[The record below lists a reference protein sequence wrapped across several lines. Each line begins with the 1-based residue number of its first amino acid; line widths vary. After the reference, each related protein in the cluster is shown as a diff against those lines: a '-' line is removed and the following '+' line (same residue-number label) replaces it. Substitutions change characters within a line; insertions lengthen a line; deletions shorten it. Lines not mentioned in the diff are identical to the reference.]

1 MALVDLWRET
11 DWASRIT
18 PLCTIL
24 LGVFAAAWLFQT
36 GVQYARLA
44 AIPIVGADLGGKEQR
59 RLAYL
64 GGARKLYNDGYKKFK
79 DGMFQITTSR
89 NATIIVLDPKFLPE
103 LNKLPNSVLSMEKA
117 VDESMETKYTRIE
130 THVPIAPGTIT
141 GKLTPALS
149 RLSSRISQEV
159 EEVLALELPPSQ
171 DWNEVVI
178 HQKLLRIV
186 AMVSGF
192 VFIGPE
198 LCRTEKYLDTAI
210 NYTMDVMHAQRAVQ
224 QMKPWMRPFLSGRL
238 PQLKKLYQRI
248 AEADEFMRPVINLR
262 KKVTADTDAEKPDDM
277 LQWLIEALPKYP
289 DANSQNLTKVQLGLS
304 FAAIHTTTLA
314 ATNAFYNL
322 AAMQEYIPILREEA
336 AQALAENDGI
346 LTARAL
352 QSMKKMDS
360 FLKETLRMAP
370 ATMASFQRKVLRP
383 ITLSNGQ
390 QIPADVTIEIPA
402 VSVNSDP
409 SIFPDPLK
417 FDGLRFYNLRQ
428 DGPKES
434 AALHQ
439 FVSVNPSS
447 LTFGYG
453 RHACPGRF
461 FAANEIKMILTHVLL
476 QQDMKLADGATERY
490 PNIEFGSMSIPDPS
504 KKLLFR
510 AKQ

>member
-1 MALVDLWRET
+1 MMATTKR
-11 DWASRIT
+11 
-18 PLCTIL
+18 
-24 LGVFAAAWLFQT
+24 
-36 GVQYARLA
+36 
-44 AIPIVGADLGGKEQR
+44 
-59 RLAYL
+59 
-64 GGARKLYNDGYKKFK
+64 FK
-79 DGMFQITTSR
+79 NGIFQITTSR

-103 LNKLPNSVLSMEKA
+103 LNKLPSSVLSMEKA

-130 THVPIAPGTIT
+130 THVPISPGIIT

-149 RLSSRISQEV
+149 RLSGRISQEV
-159 EEVLALELPPSQ
+159 EEVLSLELPPSQ
-171 DWNEVVI
+171 NWTEINI
-178 HQKLLRIV
+178 HHKLLRTV

-198 LCRTEKYLDTAI
+198 LSRTEQYLDAAI

-224 QMKPWMRPFLSGRL
+224 QMKPWLRPFLSGRL

-248 AEADEFMRPVINLR
+248 AEADDFMGPVINLR
-262 KKVTADTDAEKPDDM
+262 KEVTANVSENDKPDDM
-277 LQWLIEALPKYP
+277 LQWLIDALPKYP

-336 AQALAENDGI
+336 AQALAENDGV

-360 FLKETLRMAP
+360 FLKETMRMAP
-370 ATMASFQRKVLRP
+370 ASM
-383 ITLSNGQ
+383 
-390 QIPADVTIEIPA
+390 EIPA

-434 AALHQ
+434 AAMHQ

-461 FAANEIKMILTHVLL
+461 FAASEIKMILTHVLMSH
-476 QQDMKLADGATERY
+476 DMKLAEGATERY